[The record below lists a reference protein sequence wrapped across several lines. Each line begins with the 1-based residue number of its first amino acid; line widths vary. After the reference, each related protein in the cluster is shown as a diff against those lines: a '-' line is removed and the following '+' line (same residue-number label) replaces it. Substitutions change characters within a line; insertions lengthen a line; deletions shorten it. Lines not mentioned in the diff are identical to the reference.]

1 MGIREYLLEPFKDG
15 NNKMKYIIIFIFL
28 LVFLSCTGRP
38 QWQCGGEGGAIKST
52 AYDKRCD
59 KFFDEA
65 KTKAKETGV
74 CHSGPLTPGLDP
86 GAIDPDPEAC
96 EAIGAEAR
104 KKCSDLGPP
113 GPGDLVYTSGSA
125 IFEGK
130 NPVMING
137 KPVCR

>member
-1 MGIREYLLEPFKDG
+1 
-15 NNKMKYIIIFIFL
+15 MKHIITLTFLFL
-28 LVFLSCTGRP
+28 LLACTGRP
-38 QWQCGGEGGAIKST
+38 QWQCGGEEGAIKST

-59 KFFDEA
+59 KFYDEA
-65 KTKAKETGV
+65 YEKGTKTGA
-74 CHSGPLTPGLDP
+74 CYRGPLTRGLDP

-137 KPVCR
+137 KIICR